1 MSSKPIRFLLNDEEV
16 SLAGINPNTTVLQYL
31 RQHLGK
37 VGTKEGCASGDCGA
51 CTVVLGEVSKGL
63 SGEESGEVTNE
74 VTNERSSKEKMHYK
88 TVNACIALLPSLHG
102 KQLITVEDLKH
113 KGQMHPVQKSIAEQH
128 ASQCGFCTPGFVMSL
143 FALNKNHDLPPTR
156 EQTNQ
161 ALGGNL
167 CRCTGYRSIIDAAVM
182 AEKKPDQFDSKSAI
196 TIKRLQ
202 AIADDSADTTIELS
216 ADGCRSF
223 SPQSVS
229 ELAHLIETY
238 PEARLVA
245 GGTDLCL
252 QITQSLD
259 QFETLIS
266 TLNVAELCQVEHS
279 EKGITIGAGATY
291 SQFVSPLSQQYP
303 EWGAM
308 IERLGSL
315 QIRNLGTLG
324 GNIANASPV
333 GDMPPVLIAM
343 GATLCLRKGNRTRH
357 LAIEGFFLEYKKTA
371 LETGEFIQSI
381 FIPNTSDTT
390 HLKIYKVSKR
400 FDDDISAVLAAIKL
414 QVKDNSVSTIDIAL
428 GGMAAI
434 PKRATKCEAALRN
447 QQWNEA
453 TIERAAAALS
463 DDFTPL
469 SDARASSQY
478 RLQVAQNLLRRAFIE
493 ISNPDV
499 VTQVVTHA

>member
-16 SLAGINPNTTVLQYL
+16 SLADLNPNTTVLQYL
-31 RQHLGK
+31 RQQLGK

-63 SGEESGEVTNE
+63 S
-74 VTNERSSKEKMHYK
+74 KELLSADEIHYK
-88 TVNACIALLPSLHG
+88 AVNACIALLPSLHG
-102 KQLITVEDLKH
+102 KQLITVEDLQH
-113 KGQMHPVQKSIAEQH
+113 KGQMHSVQQSMVDQH
-128 ASQCGFCTPGFVMSL
+128 GSQCGFCTPGFVMSL
-143 FALNKNHDLPPTR
+143 FALNKNHELPPTR
-156 EQTNQ
+156 QQTTE

-167 CRCTGYRSIIDAAVM
+167 CRCTGYRSIIDAAM
-182 AEKKPDQFDSKSAI
+182 TAEKRPDQFDSRSAI

-202 AIADDSADTTIELS
+202 AIADDSSDTTIELS
-216 ADGCRSF
+216 GDGCRSF

-259 QFETLIS
+259 QFDTLIS
-266 TLNVAELCQVEHS
+266 TLDVAELCQVERS
-279 EKGITIGAGATY
+279 EEGFTIGAAATY
-291 SQFVSPLSQQYP
+291 SQFAKPLSQQYP

-343 GATLCLRKGNRTRH
+343 GATLCLRKGERIRQ
-357 LAIEGFFLEYKKTA
+357 LAIEDFFLDYKQTA
-371 LETGEFIQSI
+371 LEAGEFIQSI
-381 FIPNTSDTT
+381 FIPSVSDRT

-400 FDDDISAVLAAIKL
+400 FDDDISAVLAVIKL
-414 QVKDNSVSTIDIAL
+414 QLKDNIVSTIDIAF

-434 PKRATKCEAALRN
+434 PKRAVKCEAALRE

-463 DDFTPL
+463 EDFTPL

-478 RLQVAQNLLRRAFIE
+478 RLQVAQNLLRRAYLE
-493 ISNPDV
+493 INNPDV

>member
-1 MSSKPIRFLLNDEEV
+1 MFPKPIRFLLNDDEV
-16 SLAGINPNTTVLQYL
+16 SLADIDPNTTLLQYL
-31 RQHLGK
+31 RRQLAK

-51 CTVVLGEVSKGL
+51 CTVVLGEA
-63 SGEESGEVTNE
+63 
-74 VTNERSSKEKMHYK
+74 SSKEPSANAEMHYK
-88 TVNACIALLPSLHG
+88 TANACITLLPSLHG
-102 KQLITVEDLKH
+102 KQLITVEDLQH
-113 KGQMHPVQKSIAEQH
+113 KGQLHPVQASMVEQH
-128 ASQCGFCTPGFVMSL
+128 GSQCGFCTPGFIMSL
-143 FALNKNHDLPPTR
+143 FSLNKNHDLPPTR
-156 EQTNQ
+156 KQTTE

-167 CRCTGYRSIIDAAVM
+167 CRCTGYRSIIDAAM
-182 AEKKPDQFDSKSAI
+182 TADKRPDQFDSRSAI

-202 AIADDSADTTIELS
+202 AIADDSTGSTIELS
-216 ADGCRSF
+216 GNGCNAF

-229 ELAHLIETY
+229 ELVRLLETY
-238 PEARLVA
+238 PKARLVA

-252 QITQSLD
+252 QITQNLD
-259 QFETLIS
+259 QFSTLIS
-266 TLNVAELCQVEHS
+266 TLDVPELCQVELS
-279 EKGITIGAGATY
+279 EEGFTIGAAATY
-291 SQFVSPLSQQYP
+291 SQFATPLSRQYP

-343 GATLCLRKGNRTRH
+343 GANLCLRKGERIRQ
-357 LAIEGFFLEYKKTA
+357 LAIEDFFLDYKKTA
-371 LETGEFIQSI
+371 LEAGEFIQSI
-381 FIPNTSDTT
+381 FIPNASDTT

-400 FDDDISAVLAAIKL
+400 FDDDISAVLAVIKL
-414 QVKDNSVSTIDIAL
+414 QLKDNIVSTIDIAF

-434 PKRATKCEAALRN
+434 PKRAVKCEAALRE

-463 DDFTPL
+463 EDFTPL

-478 RLQVAQNLLRRAFIE
+478 RLQVAQNLLRRAYIE
-493 ISNPDV
+493 INKPDV